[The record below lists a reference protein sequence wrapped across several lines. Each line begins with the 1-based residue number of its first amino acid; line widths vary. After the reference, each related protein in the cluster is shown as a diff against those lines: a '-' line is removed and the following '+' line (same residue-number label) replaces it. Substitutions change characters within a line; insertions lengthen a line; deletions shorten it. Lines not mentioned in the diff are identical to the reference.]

1 MIPLHSLV
9 QLDLTYI
16 TRTITRLECEL
27 GSRRFTGE
35 IAEEIDGLA
44 RRLQRLAAP
53 SPVVAAECPCDAER
67 TVDPQCCAAGMC
79 AREVKDAA

>member
-1 MIPLHSLV
+1 MIPLYSLI
-9 QLDLTYI
+9 QFDLTYI
-16 TRTITRLECEL
+16 NRTITRLECEL

-53 SPVVAAECPCDAER
+53 SPASAPAPVVQPLRAAE
-67 TVDPQCCAAGMC
+67 
-79 AREVKDAA
+79 